1 MSFIKRNYKD
11 VAKLGN
17 LDIFSF
23 NKNRK
28 DHIYSLNLLVWK
40 RDWHLGGITPKL
52 QFTWKKQISNIPQM
66 YSYQQKNINLIFE
79 KSF

>member
-28 DHIYSLNLLVWK
+28 DHIYSLNLLVGNEIGIW
-40 RDWHLGGITPKL
+40 RELHL
-52 QFTWKKQISNIPQM
+52 N
-66 YSYQQKNINLIFE
+66 YSYLEQANK
-79 KSF
+79 